1 MEMAQHGGPPLRN
14 VVAAKRAQKE
24 TRRNSWLLVINGGM
38 VMMAYTFISAD
49 LVMPAFV
56 QTLTTSSILVG
67 MAGALMRMGW
77 AWPQVFI
84 SRIIEPKP
92 RKMPLLIGAGM
103 ARSAMWILVGVMTIF
118 FGGRNPA
125 FFLFLFM
132 VFYALG
138 TSLMGVMNVPWM
150 DLMGKAIPASHRA
163 KVFALRRFSGG
174 VMSMVAGV
182 LISYI
187 LSAQSGLSFPNNY
200 AVLFMLS
207 GLGTALAVL
216 TFGMIR
222 EPIEKRTREQLSLK
236 NYLISGLSLMKDDV
250 NFRRLC
256 MVQFL
261 WGFSMMGGPFYVPYA
276 ISGLGIGAVYIG
288 FYVIAMQFSSVFSN
302 VAWAWVGR
310 YKGNQALFLYGTC
323 LLALSI
329 LIPICIVYVPNHLLN
344 FWGTEVDLRVVVY
357 AFTFIFSGAAQ
368 SGMYSGRMTYVLDI
382 APADRRPT
390 YTSFMNMF
398 MFPQGLLPMLAGVLV
413 AWISYQNLFRISLLF
428 IPFAAMLA
436 YQLKPVIHRED

>member
-1 MEMAQHGGPPLRN
+1 MEIAQHGGPPLRD
-14 VVAAKRAQKE
+14 VVAARHSHRE

-92 RKMPLLIGAGM
+92 RKMPLLIWAGM

-222 EPIEKRTREQLSLK
+222 EPIEKNTRAQLSLK

-428 IPFAAMLA
+428 IPFAAILA
-436 YQLKPVIHRED
+436 YQLKPVIHSEE